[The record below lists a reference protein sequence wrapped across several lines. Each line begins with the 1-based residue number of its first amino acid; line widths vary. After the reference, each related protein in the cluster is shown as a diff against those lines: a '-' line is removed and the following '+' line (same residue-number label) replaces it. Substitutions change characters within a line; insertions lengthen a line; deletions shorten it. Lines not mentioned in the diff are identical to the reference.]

1 MRQLIKPVASLCPVC
16 GVQLLSCVRR
26 FAATRTVSTRLLC
39 PWGFFRQK
47 HWSGLPHPPPGD
59 LPDPGIEL
67 ESPALQADSLPAELP
82 GSPAFSLALL
92 KSWKLS
98 AVDICGY
105 LTAWHSFLLLIAFEF
120 PWKITTSQCIKF
132 VGIKIGVQPT
142 SQPRMAQ
149 DPCQTNHIFPSLKS
163 KF

>member
-1 MRQLIKPVASLCPVC
+1 MCYFVKWLINPIASVCPVC
-16 GVQLLSCVRR
+16 CVELHSCVRH
-26 FAATRTVSTRLLC
+26 FATTWTVSIRLLC

-59 LPDPGIEL
+59 LPNPGIEL
-67 ESPALQADSLPAELP
+67 GSPALQADSLPAELP
-82 GSPAFSLALL
+82 GNPVFSLALL

-120 PWKITTSQCIKF
+120 PWKITTSQWIKF

-142 SQPRMAQ
+142 S
-149 DPCQTNHIFPSLKS
+149 
-163 KF
+163 